1 MITVTVKL
9 YGTLPRRYPSYD
21 DDKGLTI
28 TLEQGARIA
37 DLMRQLHITAE
48 DIGFIAMEGRV
59 ASARDPV
66 CDGAL
71 IRIFQVAHGG

>member
-9 YGTLPRRYPSYD
+9 YGTLPRRYPNYD

-28 TLEQGARIA
+28 TLEQGARVA
-37 DLMRQLHITAE
+37 DLTRKLHINAE
-48 DIGFIAMEGRV
+48 DTGVIAIEGRV
-59 ASARDPV
+59 ARPHEPL

-71 IRIFQVAHGG
+71 VRIFQVAHGG